1 VSEPSSR
8 WDVVVKVAV
17 KASTEAEAR
26 EVVDLVI
33 DTMEITTVSPWPFA
47 QFDDGVWATEI
58 HVDESVFEDVEPS
71 NALSV
76 LSSMTADLGPV
87 SFRGVT
93 DTPFDPDSARAAQ
106 LEWPPSFWAV
116 AGRKEILVHP
126 AVHAVLLQ
134 AREVRDRDTDG
145 TAPDLPA

>member
-1 VSEPSSR
+1 VSEPPSR

-17 KASTEAEAR
+17 EADTEAEAR
-26 EVVDLVI
+26 AIVDLVI
-33 DTMEITTVSPWPFA
+33 DAMKITTGRPPPFA
-47 QFDDGVWATEI
+47 QFDDGIWATEI
-58 HVDESVFEDVEPS
+58 HVDESRFENAEPS
-71 NALSV
+71 NAVSV

-116 AGRKEILVHP
+116 AGRKETLFHP
-126 AVHAVLLQ
+126 AVNAMLLQ
-134 AREVRDRDTDG
+134 AREIRDHSGDE
-145 TAPDLPA
+145 PAASF